1 MSSATGG
8 LPASRQLHHRG
19 PPLHPLEAQPA
30 PRRRYQL
37 ALALQ
42 LLSVAGTLAVG
53 TGLVLPAASAALP
66 AARALLAAGGWAGA
80 HARPRRAWAG
90 LPAPRRR
97 AAMPASDDRRYAGAA
112 ALLLMLWAAGV
123 SASVPAGGFLAA
135 VIGLDAA
142 VTAARSWRWLAG
154 HAPEPTRRVP
164 ALLTAAVLS
173 WIAAATVGGLG
184 AGGVLGVTLGLALL
198 VAAGRAALALLR
210 CTVRV

>member
-19 PPLHPLEAQPA
+19 TPLHPLEVRPA

-42 LLSVAGTLAVG
+42 LLSAAGTLALG

-66 AARALLAAGGWAGA
+66 AAGALLAAGGWAGA
-80 HARPRRAWAG
+80 HALPRRAWAG

-123 SASVPAGGFLAA
+123 SAIGRPAGFWQPSSG
-135 VIGLDAA
+135 
-142 VTAARSWRWLAG
+142 W
-154 HAPEPTRRVP
+154 TRP
-164 ALLTAAVLS
+164 SPLP
-173 WIAAATVGGLG
+173 G
-184 AGGVLGVTLGLALL
+184 AGGGWPVTPPSRR
-198 VAAGRAALALLR
+198 VVSRR
-210 CTVRV
+210 C

>member
-1 MSSATGG
+1 M
-8 LPASRQLHHRG
+8 
-19 PPLHPLEAQPA
+19 
-30 PRRRYQL
+30 
-37 ALALQ
+37 
-42 LLSVAGTLAVG
+42 
-53 TGLVLPAASAALP
+53 
-66 AARALLAAGGWAGA
+66 GGWGE
-80 HARPRRAWAG
+80 R
-90 LPAPRRR
+90 
-97 AAMPASDDRRYAGAA
+97 DRQ
-112 ALLLMLWAAGV
+112 
-123 SASVPAGGFLAA
+123 AGGFLAA
-135 VIGLDAA
+135 IIGLDAA